1 MRRLCTTN
9 AARQCVATDFNTGDC
24 YAGTLGGNCQWN
36 PPSPYGCEPPPATC
50 NCTAWS
56 ACSASCGGGIQTRSC
71 NPAGCAAT
79 SRSCNTQSCS
89 NPGTICQGADREF
102 VSTNWCGP
110 VDVCNDCQRQS
121 GYYRS
126 ISTGQFCDSVCVT
139 DNTCPSCGV
148 CVSSCTSACG
158 QADGCGGNCANTDSG
173 VPSILTTIPPDNG
186 TVAVANNG
194 TITFSWTASATADV
208 YEVELY
214 PVGGDCSLDIYGV
227 AFCGNVNFT
236 NSVSIYPGPYSAFT
250 FRIRPVNIS
259 CGPPYE
265 YGAFVT
271 GTITATGVLSG
282 RVYLDNDATAYQPTP
297 GAVCIGPT
305 SVGTSGGSGS
315 FVGMID
321 RNNTGHVVG
330 INADGTFSEPVPYWI
345 PWASW
350 PSPNNYVGLN
360 PGTNYTCT
368 CPTTAGCGYAGLTS
382 PQANINFFVSD
393 STFNTDAWW
402 QFRGGNAYTGAT
414 TGTSFYSNIPTDT
427 CNTGVGCI
435 PYLSARDLSD
445 TAGTAGLVVSAGGEV
460 DVDDTQGNQNTASI
474 NQDGTALIARGTATT
489 RLRENYDYFYRLYS
503 MGTSSPAVTNDN
515 AVQAYGFVKPDPNSA
530 GTAPDNGRAYAYNGD
545 VTITDAWTVD
555 ADEEIVVFINGDLTI
570 TNGAGVDHLIQVAP
584 GGFLAFIVSGDII
597 VNATVGNPVAN
608 NSPVLDGV
616 YIANGTINIQ
626 ASGTG
631 GDRQFVGAG
640 NFIGW
645 SGVTLSRD
653 LRVGGS
659 GSQNA
664 TNPSEVFV
672 FRPDFIENIP
682 TRMTRAYSLWQETN

>member
-1 MRRLCTTN
+1 M
-9 AARQCVATDFNTGDC
+9 
-24 YAGTLGGNCQWN
+24 
-36 PPSPYGCEPPPATC
+36 
-50 NCTAWS
+50 
-56 ACSASCGGGIQTRSC
+56 
-71 NPAGCAAT
+71 
-79 SRSCNTQSCS
+79 
-89 NPGTICQGADREF
+89 
-102 VSTNWCGP
+102 
-110 VDVCNDCQRQS
+110 
-121 GYYRS
+121 
-126 ISTGQFCDSVCVT
+126 
-139 DNTCPSCGV
+139 
-148 CVSSCTSACG
+148 
-158 QADGCGGNCANTDSG
+158 
-173 VPSILTTIPPDNG
+173 
-186 TVAVANNG
+186 AVANNG
-194 TITFSWTASATADV
+194 TITFSWTASSTADV

-227 AFCGNVNFT
+227 AYCGNVNFT
-236 NSVSIYPGPYSAFT
+236 NSVSIYPGPYAEYVFS
-250 FRIRPVNIS
+250 IRPINIS

-265 YGAFVT
+265 YGAYVT
-271 GTITATGVLSG
+271 GTITATGILSG

-305 SVGTSGGSGS
+305 TTGTQGGSGS
-315 FVGMID
+315 FVGIFD
-321 RNNTGHVVG
+321 RNAAPHVVA
-330 INADGTFSEPVPYWI
+330 INNDGTFSEPVPYWI

-350 PSPNNYVGLN
+350 PSPNNYAGLN
-360 PGTNYTCT
+360 PGANYACT
-368 CPTTAGCGYAGLTS
+368 CPATVGCGYAGLTS
-382 PQANINFFVSD
+382 PQSGVNYFITNLVL
-393 STFNTDAWW
+393 NTTAWW

-414 TGTSFYSNIPTDT
+414 TGTSFYSNIPADT
-427 CNTGVGCI
+427 CDTGVGCI
-435 PYLSARDLSD
+435 PYLAARDLND
-445 TAGTAGLVVSAGGEV
+445 TAGTAGIAVSAGGEV
-460 DVDDTQGNQNTASI
+460 DVEDTQGNQNTANI

-503 MGTSSPAVTNDN
+503 MGTSSPIVTNDDS
-515 AVQAYGFVKPDPNSA
+515 VQVYDFVKPDPNNA
-530 GTAPDNGRAYAYNGD
+530 ATAPDNGRAYAYNGD
-545 VTITDAWTVD
+545 VTIINDWLVA
-555 ADEEIVVFINGDLTI
+555 ADESIVVFINGDLTI
-570 TNGAGVDHLIQVAP
+570 TNAAGVDHLIEVEP

-653 LRVGGS
+653 LRTGGT

-682 TRMTRAYSLWQETN
+682 ARMTRAYSLWQETN